1 MGVCIKIKKYFIIAD
16 KNRRYSIFQK
26 KMTNSKSKITGK
38 GAGIEGRNPTYFPQ
52 PSPPMVYNTR
62 TFSAAAD
69 NKKYRSKVQTTPIT
83 SSQLRGTKP
92 FIDNK
97 VLRLSPTSSLSP
109 GSTSPR
115 TSPGLLCGHFAGGK
129 WSEPP
134 SPCDVPI
141 PPQQWTQL
149 FASAKT
155 TASIAIQKQMPSR
168 QCYSKRTDFAMHDV
182 AQHLKM
188 LLKVQA

>member
-1 MGVCIKIKKYFIIAD
+1 
-16 KNRRYSIFQK
+16 
-26 KMTNSKSKITGK
+26 MTNSKSKITGK
-38 GAGIEGRNPTYFPQ
+38 SAGIEGRNPTYFPQ
-52 PSPPMVYNTR
+52 PSPPMVYTTR
-62 TFSAAAD
+62 TFSSAAAD
-69 NKKYRSKVQTTPIT
+69 TKKYRKVQTTPIT
-83 SSQLRGTKP
+83 QLRGTKP
-92 FIDNK
+92 LDNK
-97 VLRLSPTSSLSP
+97 VLRLSPTISP

-115 TSPGLLCGHFAGGK
+115 TSPGLLFGHFAGGK

-149 FASAKT
+149 FASAKPT
-155 TASIAIQKQMPSR
+155 TAASMPPSR